1 MDYDLKCND
10 RPGGHYLIDYTYK
23 IVNKPPKVILT
34 DGYLSM
40 TGLDVQFHSWKIE
53 DGVNKTLMN
62 FIMGNMTVTVNQTM
76 QEDLSLSS
84 DSTIEFNQPKL
95 VERGI
100 LVKSERDIYRISD
113 HIEGLKNDYNSD
125 NFDGRRIKYIANSVM
140 HKWDYKIDA
149 KN

>member
-1 MDYDLKCND
+1 
-10 RPGGHYLIDYTYK
+10 
-23 IVNKPPKVILT
+23 
-34 DGYLSM
+34 
-40 TGLDVQFHSWKIE
+40 
-53 DGVNKTLMN
+53 
-62 FIMGNMTVTVNQTM
+62 M

-113 HIEGLKNDYNSD
+113 HIEGLKNDYNND

-149 KN
+149 KNQAIFVGMDADPTFYGLYQRNFNPNN